1 MAALDREKV
10 IRFRAEVED
19 ARQVLSEMTSG
30 EANEFLR
37 DPLKIR
43 AMKYTLIVM
52 VEAICNLCRHVL
64 AKRAHTVVEEYME
77 AILKMQE
84 KGFLPEE
91 LTNQLVPLTKLR
103 NQLIHGY
110 WKTDDR
116 RLFSETKNSLEIITR
131 FMEET
136 RHLLQRIKILRF
148 YCRDQMWVRD
158 INYKFLLR
166 FQLQFLLSHNTAL
179 AHNRLNHRSQT
190 QRRFT
195 LRPRL
200 SPYSKDLLYH
210 RPFGGNGGQ
219 YYPPHFRG
227 HPIPQPGPHAVVR
240 SSSLIQNSY

>member
-10 IRFRAEVED
+10 IRFRAEIED

-30 EANEFLR
+30 DANEFLR
-37 DPLKIR
+37 DPFKIR

-64 AKRAHTVVEEYME
+64 AKRVHTVVEEYME

-91 LTNQLVPLTKLR
+91 LVNQLVPLTKLR

-116 RLFSETKNSLEIITR
+116 RLFSETKSSLEIIAR

-136 RHLLQRIKILRF
+136 RHLLQE
-148 YCRDQMWVRD
+148 
-158 INYKFLLR
+158 N
-166 FQLQFLLSHNTAL
+166 
-179 AHNRLNHRSQT
+179 
-190 QRRFT
+190 
-195 LRPRL
+195 
-200 SPYSKDLLYH
+200 
-210 RPFGGNGGQ
+210 
-219 YYPPHFRG
+219 
-227 HPIPQPGPHAVVR
+227 
-240 SSSLIQNSY
+240 QNP